1 MPLPKNSVTASEF
14 TSLMNFIDLQ
24 KLGFSDAEGWA
35 ESGLQF
41 VVLMQR
47 TTPEVDLV
55 GPHATHFLNVE
66 TLNTS
71 SHFTQVV
78 TALNDH
84 TARRGTTAN
93 PAETLADR
101 LNRWL
106 WCQGVRVT
114 STYSGLSFDAGWQ
127 IDPCNVRGDDSDP
140 DSQLG
145 EFILDDDGN
154 VIGVGCTD
162 ASIFKD
168 SPGPGIGCPT
178 TGGDEI
184 GIVGP

>member
-1 MPLPKNSVTASEF
+1 MPLPKNSVTAAEF
-14 TSLMNFIDLQ
+14 TSLMGFIDLQ
-24 KLGFSDAEGWA
+24 KMGFEDAEGFA

-47 TTPEVDLV
+47 TTPEVDLI
-55 GPHATHFLNVE
+55 GSHATHFLNLE
-66 TLNTS
+66 TLNS
-71 SHFTQVV
+71 SSPWTNVV
-78 TALNDH
+78 GSINDH
-84 TARRGTTAN
+84 TARQGTTAL
-93 PAETLADR
+93 PAETLSDR

-114 STYSGLSFDAGWQ
+114 SIYSGLSFDAGWQ

-140 DSQLG
+140 ASQLG
-145 EFILDDDGN
+145 EFILDDEGN

-162 ASIFKD
+162 SSIFKD
-168 SPGPGIGCPT
+168 GPGVDDDCPT

-184 GIVGP
+184 GTEGP

>member
-24 KLGFSDAEGWA
+24 KLGFEDAEGWA

-47 TTPEVDLV
+47 TTPEVDLIQ
-55 GPHATHFLNVE
+55 PHATHFLNLE
-66 TLNTS
+66 SLNS
-71 SHFTQVV
+71 SSPWTNVV
-78 TALNDH
+78 SSINDH
-84 TARRGTTAN
+84 VARRGTTAN
-93 PAETLADR
+93 AAETVSDR

-106 WCQGVRVT
+106 WCQGVKVT
-114 STYSGLSFDAGWQ
+114 SVYSGLSFDAGWQ
-127 IDPCNVRGDDSDP
+127 IDPCNVRGDDADP

-145 EFILDDDGN
+145 EFILDDEGN

-162 ASIFKD
+162 SSIYQD
-168 SPGPGIGCPT
+168 PPAAGIGCPT

-184 GIVGP
+184 GQVGP